1 MGKFSGYLICT
12 DLDGTLYRDDK
23 TVSEENRRAIEYFKS
38 EGGLFTFITGRL
50 PCYSQT
56 AYDAAKPNAPYG
68 CMNGGGVWDGET
80 GKYLF
85 YTEMPDDIC
94 DLVEDMDKLFPNVGI
109 QIYCPERVYFSK
121 ENDLMPKFR
130 HMTGLPK
137 LNKPYREID
146 EPIVKV
152 IFGTEDGEAMQE
164 VIRALHEHP
173 YREKI
178 TYIQSEPTL
187 YEVLPKGVNKGLA
200 FGKLIEILGID
211 REKTIAIGDYDNDVG
226 MLREAGLGIAV
237 SNSSPAALAA
247 ADLVTVSNN
256 EDALA
261 KLIYDLEA
269 GKIDPRGVREKSRK
283 AR

>member
-1 MGKFSGYLICT
+1 MCT

-23 TVSEENRRAIEYFKS
+23 SVSDENRAAIEYFKS

-50 PCYSQT
+50 PCYSHT
-56 AYDAAKPNAPYG
+56 AYSAVNPNAPFG
-68 CMNGGGVWDGET
+68 CINGGGVYDGEE
-80 GKYLF
+80 KRYIW
-85 YTEMPDDIC
+85 YTEMPRDIVELVQYIDD
-94 DLVEDMDKLFPNVGI
+94 MFPDVGI
-109 QIYCPERVYFSK
+109 QIYCPDRVYFSK

-130 HMTGLPK
+130 MLTGLPK
-137 LNKPYREID
+137 LYKPYREID

-152 IFGTEDGEAMQE
+152 IFGTEDAEEMQA

-173 YREKI
+173 YREKV

-211 REKTIAIGDYDNDVG
+211 EKRTIAIGDYDNDIG
-226 MLREAGLGIAV
+226 MFRSAALGIAV

-247 ADLVTVSNN
+247 ADLVTVSN
-256 EDALA
+256 EEHAVA
-261 KLIYDLEA
+261 RVIYDLAE
-269 GKIDPRGVREKSRK
+269 GKIKL
-283 AR
+283 

>member
-12 DLDGTLYRDDK
+12 DLDGTLYCDDK

-56 AYDAAKPNAPYG
+56 AYDAAMPNAPYG

-94 DLVEDMDKLFPNVGI
+94 DLVEDMDKLFPDVGI

-130 HMTGLPK
+130 RLTGLPK
-137 LNKPYREID
+137 LNKHYREID

-152 IFGTEDGEAMQE
+152 IFGTEDGVKMQE
-164 VIRALHEHP
+164 VIRALHDHP

-226 MLREAGLGIAV
+226 MLREAGIGIAV

-256 EDALA
+256 EDAVA
-261 KLIYDLEA
+261 RVIYDLDE
-269 GKIDPRGVREKSRK
+269 GKIDPHGVREKSRK